1 MDIIKIK
8 WVWNETLVLKAFPS
22 LKYTV
27 ILWLYNILI
36 MKYWLDNTWLENF
49 WLCMIMYIVFL
60 FSIGCIFCDPKE
72 PIRACT
78 RFRAKILLFNIE
90 VPITKGFPVRTFSLR
105 SNFCY
110 INISAFFLCGMCK
123 CDCQHFLVFCVWLSG
138 AVALSDHKRTGYY

>member
-110 INISAFFLCGMCK
+110 INISAFFF
-123 CDCQHFLVFCVWLSG
+123 FLMWDVQVWLSTFPCILCLI
-138 AVALSDHKRTGYY
+138 VRCCCIIRP